1 MNQASL
7 LMITLLLLMVPG
19 LSLAAENGKRKP
31 GRELAPQPR
40 ASLAVEPAAAISSS
54 RAAALVRQHYKGARV
69 LGVTRLDEGGAPLY
83 KIRTLSKEGVVRS
96 VFVDSKTGEV
106 FQ

>member
-1 MNQASL
+1 MNLASL
-7 LMITLLLLMVPG
+7 LMITLLMMAPG
-19 LSLAAENGKRKP
+19 LSMAAENGKPKP
-31 GRELAPQPR
+31 GELVPQPR
-40 ASLAVEPAAAISSS
+40 TSLVVEPPSAISSS
-54 RAAALVRQHYKGARV
+54 RAAALVKQRYKGARV

-83 KIRTLSKEGVVRS
+83 KIRTLSKDGVVRS

>member
-7 LMITLLLLMVPG
+7 LMITLLLMAPG
-19 LSLAAENGKRKP
+19 LSLAAENGKPKS

-40 ASLAVEPAAAISSS
+40 ASLAVEPAAAVSSS

>member
-1 MNQASL
+1 MNLATF
-7 LMITLLLLMVPG
+7 LMITLLMMAPG
-19 LSLAAENGKRKP
+19 LSMAAENGKPKP
-31 GRELAPQPR
+31 GRELVPQPR
-40 ASLAVEPAAAISSS
+40 TSLVVEPPSAISSS
-54 RAAALVRQHYKGARV
+54 RAAALVKQRYKGARV

-83 KIRTLSKEGVVRS
+83 KIRTLSKDGVVRS